1 MVAIKRYEEYNSVD
15 EFINDSRLFVK
26 ERITGLR
33 MQEKNGDRE
42 LSEYE
47 LSRRIGKNNG
57 YIQKISSGQSMPS
70 VDALIDICAYF
81 QISLEEFFHE
91 DVSIVSE
98 DVNREK
104 DIKEL
109 MKIVSYLTKDDISI
123 LKQMA
128 IHLSKNG
135 KQ

>member
-1 MVAIKRYEEYNSVD
+1 MVVIKRYEEYNSVD
-15 EFINDSRLFVK
+15 DFINDSRLFVK

-33 MQEKNGDRE
+33 MQEKNGDKE

-81 QISLEEFFHE
+81 QLSLEEFFHE
-91 DVSIVSE
+91 DINRE
-98 DVNREK
+98 DSNREK
-104 DIKEL
+104 ESKEL
-109 MKIVSYLTKDDISI
+109 IYLLSHLTQEDISL
-123 LKQMA
+123 LKQIA
-128 IHLSKNG
+128 EYLLKN
-135 KQ
+135 KN